1 MSDRTDPLP
10 EQPPESRPPDREQ
23 PTERLTPP
31 DPATAGPGAPAPS
44 EPATAG
50 GLTEGIPVDEA
61 AARQG
66 GGGDAPAGGPA
77 PGGGEGPAGAREA
90 AGRPSPSEPAPGGYA
105 PQEGWRPPAASGP
118 PPGGPPPAGGYQP
131 PGAGGPPPGETG
143 AWRRLTRRMDR
154 RVFAGVASGLG
165 DYFNVDPVVF
175 RVAFVVLSFTG
186 GVGLLLYVALWI
198 MVPPAGAGE
207 SIGQA
212 ALRRPNARTWIG
224 IGLVLIAVLV
234 LGGELG
240 VQRPGIAWGLVL
252 ITLGVVLLIREPSA
266 GVGAGA
272 KVSVGDLSAT
282 GGQGQA
288 GAMPTGPAAW
298 GGGPA
303 AAGWGPPPPA
313 GTSDT
318 AGGLGGPPAPGGAA
332 ASGRTWGGPPPGGVD
347 TTARAWGEPPP
358 DGWTVRRSRSNLGWV
373 TLAVAF
379 LAVGMA
385 AFLDNVG
392 MVELTIGRVL
402 ALFLTVIGIGLVVG
416 AVLHQRSIL
425 LVLLGLLLVPVV
437 VLASVL
443 NVPLRGGV
451 GPRLWQ
457 PRSVAEIRGQYELAS
472 GDLVIDL
479 SGVKFGKE
487 PTRVNARVGIGR
499 VAVYLPQDVPV
510 EMDAK
515 NGVGVVQFP
524 DRQDEGGVQVSTHAS
539 AAGSERVGRL
549 SLDLEAGYG
558 LVQVVR
564 GTPPPDTWSRD
575 GHIQGWDGAQRRPPA
590 VEVGR

>member
-1 MSDRTDPLP
+1 MVLSSPCGHAVLGSGSRCDAPGEPAAIGTTGRAPRWPGRDSTSPTEEGSSMSDRTDPLP

-90 AGRPSPSEPAPGGYA
+90 AGRPSPSEPVPGGYA

-118 PPGGPPPAGGYQP
+118 PPGGPPPTGGYQP

-186 GVGLLLYVALWI
+186 GVGLLLYVGLWI
-198 MVPPAGAGE
+198 MVPPAGASE

-224 IGLVLIAVLV
+224 IGLVLVAVLV

-266 GVGAGA
+266 GLGGGAQA
-272 KVSVGDLSAT
+272 PAGD
-282 GGQGQA
+282 QRQA
-288 GAMPTGPAAW
+288 GAMATGPAPAAW

-313 GTSDT
+313 GASQTP
-318 AGGLGGPPAPGGAA
+318 GGLGGPPAA
-332 ASGRTWGGPPPGGVD
+332 
-347 TTARAWGEPPP
+347 
-358 DGWTVRRSRSNLGWV
+358 
-373 TLAVAF
+373 
-379 LAVGMA
+379 
-385 AFLDNVG
+385 
-392 MVELTIGRVL
+392 
-402 ALFLTVIGIGLVVG
+402 
-416 AVLHQRSIL
+416 
-425 LVLLGLLLVPVV
+425 
-437 VLASVL
+437 
-443 NVPLRGGV
+443 
-451 GPRLWQ
+451 
-457 PRSVAEIRGQYELAS
+457 
-472 GDLVIDL
+472 
-479 SGVKFGKE
+479 
-487 PTRVNARVGIGR
+487 
-499 VAVYLPQDVPV
+499 
-510 EMDAK
+510 
-515 NGVGVVQFP
+515 
-524 DRQDEGGVQVSTHAS
+524 
-539 AAGSERVGRL
+539 
-549 SLDLEAGYG
+549 
-558 LVQVVR
+558 
-564 GTPPPDTWSRD
+564 
-575 GHIQGWDGAQRRPPA
+575 
-590 VEVGR
+590 